1 MRTTVFK
8 RGALLVGVM
17 LCWSV
22 VAALPAGATTTG
34 NDDSAAGGG
43 TSVWAT
49 YRESFERDLGG
60 WQPDSDGK
68 ARKWLVYRTPERA
81 LDGRYSLAYLV
92 DGANDDGTVWI
103 ERSLPAPPRASVAV
117 RVSFWLYSPVQ
128 DITGW
133 PVVGTAAVRDPEA
146 EADLPVIGYAG
157 RTAGWARYAFDT
169 RVQTGDAASI
179 FVAVGI
185 SVTWET
191 IRTHHVDL
199 VEVTVVSP

>member
-49 YRESFERDLGG
+49 YRESFGRDLGG

-103 ERSLPAPPRASVAV
+103 ERSLPAPPRASAPYAS
-117 RVSFWLYSPVQ
+117 RSGSIARSRTSP
-128 DITGW
+128 GG
-133 PVVGTAAVRDPEA
+133 PS
-146 EADLPVIGYAG
+146 
-157 RTAGWARYAFDT
+157 WAPPPS
-169 RVQTGDAASI
+169 GS
-179 FVAVGI
+179 
-185 SVTWET
+185 
-191 IRTHHVDL
+191 
-199 VEVTVVSP
+199 